1 MTEINKYL
9 CFKGIAKREE
19 ILFKSFLS
27 LAKNDLPYK
36 VIILKANEESEYSP
50 DIIIVDDGYEFDES
64 EQEFVNLPAVVVGS
78 DHHRQ
83 DNFYVTRPVQWS
95 EFRQAFTNLS
105 LEPTGEPEEEFRV
118 LPSAVALEISQVDS
132 ESIRESGRSSVGLDN
147 NEYSNHGEYEYE
159 LDNLS
164 QDYHSFTTSD
174 YVKVVDDVKQFKE
187 GGKRSGEEPV
197 VFITDDQRAS
207 VNSVLVLETNSMD
220 AWDFSHSEFSVSEMA
235 NELDEEA
242 DDYVDSVKRTERDVV
257 EVDYQEEYWLED
269 NEIVIENESFMFIKS
284 AREMVYSSTE
294 PGRWP
299 GYLQRKDLYKIPLAK
314 EWRPTQGLGVYPLSS
329 LLWVNVLI
337 TETDSLLGGSDEN
350 ANYILERW
358 PDFELLELD
367 NVLLKLCTML
377 FVRPESVASLSTK
390 SGYGRS
396 TIRGLMNACHAGG
409 YLSAVGSSDQENSND
424 EDGMLGKIK
433 HAFS

>member
-19 ILFKSFLS
+19 ILFKSFLN

-36 VIILKANEESEYSP
+36 VIVLKANEESEHSP
-50 DIIIVDDGYEFDES
+50 DIIIVDEGYEFDES
-64 EQEFVNLPAVVVGS
+64 EHECANLPAVVVGL

-83 DNFYVTRPVQWS
+83 DSFYVSRPVQWS
-95 EFRQAFTNLS
+95 EFRQAFTSLR
-105 LEPTGEPEEEFRV
+105 LEPAAESEAEVRV
-118 LPSAVALEISQVDS
+118 LPSAVAFEISEVN
-132 ESIRESGRSSVGLDN
+132 ESSTRADEKSLAGVSSD
-147 NEYSNHGEYEYE
+147 EYSTDGEYEYE

-164 QDYHSFTTSD
+164 QDYHSFTNND

-187 GGKRSGEEPV
+187 DGKRSSEEPV
-197 VFITDDQRAS
+197 ILITDDESAS

-220 AWDFSHSEFSVSEMA
+220 AWDFSHSEFSISEFA
-235 NELDEEA
+235 NDADENE

-257 EVDYQEEYWLED
+257 EIDDYEQYWLED
-269 NEIVIENESFMFIKS
+269 NEIVVENESFMFIKP
-284 AREMVYSSTE
+284 ARQMVYSSTE

-299 GYLQRKDLYKIPLAK
+299 SFLQRKALHKIPLAK
-314 EWRPTQGLGVYPLSS
+314 EWRPTPGLGVYPLSS
-329 LLWVNVLI
+329 LLWVNVLVS
-337 TETDSLLGGSDEN
+337 ETDALLDDLDEDGD
-350 ANYILERW
+350 YILERW

-377 FVRPESVASLSTK
+377 FVRAESVASLSTK

-396 TIRGLMNACHAGG
+396 TIRGLMNACHDGG
-409 YLSAVGSSDQENSND
+409 YLTAVGSSEEENSH
-424 EDGMLGKIK
+424 EGDGVFRKIK

>member
-1 MTEINKYL
+1 MTTINKYL

-36 VIILKANEESEYSP
+36 VVILKANEESEHSP

-64 EQEFVNLPAVVVGS
+64 EQEFVGLPAVVVGS

-83 DNFYVTRPVQWS
+83 DDFYVSRPVQWS

-105 LEPTGEPEEEFRV
+105 LESEEESGDESRV
-118 LPSAVALEISQVDS
+118 LPTSVAFELSEVNDGSITEGGKSATD
-132 ESIRESGRSSVGLDN
+132 LDGDG
-147 NEYSNHGEYEYE
+147 YSNHGEYEYE

-174 YVKVVDDVKQFKE
+174 YVKVVDDVKQFKD

-197 VFITDDQRAS
+197 ILITNDESAS

-220 AWDFSHSEFSVSEMA
+220 AWDFSHSEFSISEFVSEV
-235 NELDEEA
+235 DEEA
-242 DDYVDSVKRTERDVV
+242 EDYVDSVKRTERDVV
-257 EVDYQEEYWLED
+257 EIDEGEEYWLED
-269 NEIVIENESFMFIKS
+269 NEIVIENESFMFTKP
-284 AREMVYSSTE
+284 AREMVYSSFE

-299 GYLQRKDLYKIPLAK
+299 SYLQRKTLHKIPLTK

-329 LLWVNVLI
+329 LLWVNMLV
-337 TETDSLLGGSDEN
+337 TETEALVGDLDED
-350 ANYILERW
+350 AKYILERW

-367 NVLLKLCTML
+367 NILLKLCTML
-377 FVRPESVASLSTK
+377 FVQPESVDSLSTK

-396 TIRGLMNACHAGG
+396 TIRGLMNACHDGG
-409 YLSAVGSSDQENSND
+409 YLNVVSSDDEKNEND
-424 EDGMLGKIK
+424 QDGMLGKIK